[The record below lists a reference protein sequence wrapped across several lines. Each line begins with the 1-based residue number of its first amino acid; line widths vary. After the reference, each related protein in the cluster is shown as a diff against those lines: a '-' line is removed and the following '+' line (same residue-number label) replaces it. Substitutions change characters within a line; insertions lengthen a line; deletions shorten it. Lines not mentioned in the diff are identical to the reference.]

1 MSPAPAVGARLAG
14 FLTGRA
20 TGAALLLLV
29 VFVALQVGSNQH
41 KTITINEPDHY
52 RYGWQLLHFVSDR
65 FDDSKMPFSM
75 LNALPKRIAVAVLPP
90 GALRR
95 HLETIEFARY
105 VTVAGATLLG
115 WLVFGWARALY
126 GGAGGLLA
134 LTLYV
139 FDPNI
144 LAHGGLVG
152 TDLYATA
159 MIAVSVWAFWRFLN
173 HEGPGV
179 WRAATVSALCFA
191 LAQLAKYTAAYL
203 VPILLGIALGY
214 AAPALGARIRARDW
228 RGLGRQI
235 GRAGAYA
242 GLYAAAFLVVVNL
255 AYWGQHTLR
264 PLAESEF
271 RSSQFQRM
279 QAALAGVPG
288 LRVPVPGA
296 YIEGLDWVFHNER
309 GGVNVYLLGE
319 MGKGGVVGRRF
330 PEYYPVAWLYKE
342 PIATQVLVL
351 IALAVYALR
360 FRRFDFRRNEWPLA
374 CTALFF
380 VWYFVV
386 IYNFQLGYRFAL
398 VGLPVVFVFTG
409 SLLSEAAGLGRRA
422 RWLVGGLLVYLVV
435 SVLSYYPHFIPYF
448 NELVWDRKRAYQV
461 LADSSLVLDENHW
474 YMRRYLRQHRDVVFE
489 PASPMAG
496 TLLVRVEF
504 YVGLF
509 FQERFRWLR
518 ENFEPVGHV
527 AHGHLLF
534 RVTPEALRMVTDPR
548 SADWEDKG
556 E

>member
-1 MSPAPAVGARLAG
+1 MRSRLTA
-14 FLTGRA
+14 LVSGRA
-20 TGAALLLLV
+20 TGAALLLLA
-29 VFVALQVGSNQH
+29 VFVALQVASNQH

-52 RYGWQLLHFVSDR
+52 RYGWQLLHFQSAR

-75 LNALPKRIAVAVLPP
+75 LSALPRRIAEATLPP
-90 GALRR
+90 GPLRR
-95 HLETIEFARY
+95 HVVTIKFARY

-115 WLVFGWARALY
+115 WLVFVWARALY
-126 GGAGGLLA
+126 GGPGSLLA

-152 TDLYATA
+152 TDLFGTA
-159 MIAVSVWAFWRFLN
+159 MIALSVWAFWRFLN
-173 HEGPGV
+173 HDGPGV
-179 WRAATVSALCFA
+179 WRAATMSALCFA
-191 LAQLAKYTAAYL
+191 AAQLAKYTAAYL
-203 VPILLGIALGY
+203 VPILLGIALGH
-214 AAPALGARIRARDW
+214 AAPALWAVVRERDW
-228 RGLGRQI
+228 RGLGRRL
-235 GRAGAYA
+235 GRAGGYA
-242 GLYAAAFLVVVNL
+242 ALYVAAFLLVVNL
-255 AYWGQHTLR
+255 GYWGQRTLK
-264 PLAESEF
+264 PLAGSEF
-271 RSSQFQRM
+271 RSHEFQRV

-288 LRVPVPGA
+288 LRMPVPWA
-296 YIEGLDWVFHNER
+296 YVEGLDWVFANER

-319 MGKGGVVGRRF
+319 MGKDGVVGRRF
-330 PEYYPVAWLYKE
+330 LEYYPVAWLYKE
-342 PIATQVLVL
+342 PIATQILLLLALV
-351 IALAVYALR
+351 VYAAR

-380 VWYFVV
+380 VWYFVFV
-386 IYNFQLGYRFAL
+386 YNFQLGYRFAL

-422 RWLVGGLLVYLVV
+422 RWLVGGLLLYLVA

-448 NELVWDRKRAYQV
+448 NELLWDRKQAYTV
-461 LADSSLVLDENHW
+461 LADASLVLDENHW
-474 YMRRYLRQHRDVVFE
+474 YMRRYLRKHPAVIFE

-518 ENFEPVGHV
+518 ENFAPIGHV

-534 RVTPEALRMVTDPR
+534 RVTPEALRRVTDPL